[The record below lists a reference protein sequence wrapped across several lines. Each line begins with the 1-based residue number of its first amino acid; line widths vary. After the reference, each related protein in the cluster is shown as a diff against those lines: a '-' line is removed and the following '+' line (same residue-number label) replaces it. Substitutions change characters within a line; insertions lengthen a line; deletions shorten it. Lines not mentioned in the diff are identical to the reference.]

1 MKDPYT
7 YDGTNILINKA
18 DIRNQAKLDEYET
31 TMVQL
36 ALIDLMKKDF
46 VINTVFDIY
55 IIHGLLFQE
64 VYEWAGKKRTI
75 NIYKN
80 EPVLDGMSV
89 SYTDCNYIDEDLK
102 RVDKE
107 LLSIKWESLNS
118 EEKIKKIRRIIA
130 DIWRAHAFREGNTRT
145 VSVFLYFLTKKIG
158 MELNTSFIEHNAKFF
173 RNALVM
179 ASIDEYSEYQ
189 HLEGFLTDA
198 TTIRTNSYNI
208 EKYKV
213 INDYNLDEYE
223 YNYHEIKRQ

>member
-18 DIRNQAKLDEYET
+18 DIHNQAKLDEYET

-55 IIHGLLFQE
+55 TIHGLLFQE

-89 SYTDCNYIDEDLK
+89 SYTDYNYIDEDLK

-118 EEKIKKIRRIIA
+118 EEKIKKIRGIIA

-158 MELNTSFIEHNAKFF
+158 MELNTSFIENNAKFF

-198 TTIRTNSYNI
+198 ITIRSNTYDV

>member
-7 YDGTNILINKA
+7 YDGTNVLINKA
-18 DIRNQAKLDEYET
+18 GIRNQEKLDEYET

-36 ALIDLMKKDF
+36 AFINLMKTDF

-55 IIHGLLFQE
+55 TIHKLLFQE

-80 EPVLDGMSV
+80 EPVLDGLSV
-89 SYTDCNYIDEDLK
+89 SYTDHDYINEDLK

-118 EEKIKKIRRIIA
+118 EEKIKNIVRITA

-145 VSVFLYFLTKKIG
+145 VSVFLYYLTKKIG
-158 MELNTSFIEHNAKFF
+158 MKLNTSFIEHNAKFF

-189 HLEGFLTDA
+189 YLEGFLVDA
-198 TTIRTNSYNI
+198 IATRTNTYDI
-208 EKYKV
+208 EKYKL

-223 YNYHEIKRQ
+223 YNYHEMKRQ

>member
-7 YDGTNILINKA
+7 YEGTNVLINKA
-18 DIRNQAKLDEYET
+18 DIRNQEKLDEFET

-36 ALIDLMKKDF
+36 ALIDLMKREY

-55 IIHGLLFQE
+55 TIHRLLFQE
-64 VYEWAGKKRTI
+64 VYDWAGKKRTI

-89 SYTDCNYIDEDLK
+89 SYTDYDYIDEDLK
-102 RVDKE
+102 RVDKD
-107 LLSIKWESLNS
+107 LLSIKWESLNL
-118 EEKIKKIRRIIA
+118 EEKIKNIRRIIA
-130 DIWRAHAFREGNTRT
+130 DIWRTHAFREGNTRT
-145 VSVFLYFLTKKIG
+145 VSVFLYLLTKRIG
-158 MELNTSFIEHNAKFF
+158 VKLNTSIIEQNAKFF

-189 HLEGFLTDA
+189 HLEGLLMDA
-198 TTIRTNSYNI
+198 ITIKTKSYDV
-208 EKYKV
+208 EKYKT